1 MAERVPLILGSVFI
15 ALLAYKFFRPKKAFG
30 DVPGPVPR
38 SWLFGNML
46 ELQLYSPYGKHEFE
60 WQKQYGPI
68 YSIKGCIGEDR
79 LMVSD
84 TTALRA
90 ILADTGDFRKSPQH
104 QLVNKEVFGDG
115 SVLYVHGEQ
124 HRRIRAVMNPAFSTA
139 AIRARVHSLQ
149 ACAQHLSE
157 KWEARL
163 EFQSTAGI
171 FDIFQD
177 IHETTLSGVTDAVM
191 GYDVTNDK
199 EFTKA
204 YKNLVITGAK
214 RSKIAIVAHAVLLA
228 LPPWAIDV
236 LKLFP
241 PRDFKTLLK
250 HCNASQ
256 RRADIFLKSQIEA
269 RKLGIEP
276 ENDLFNV
283 MRKMM
288 SRILI
293 LEPHLRHRQVDSH
306 KASAEVSLQEIKD
319 QFGTITVAGED
330 TTANSIV
337 WALYQLAKNLDYQKK
352 IREEFVEAQENK
364 RKEGLEF
371 YESLPFL
378 NALETLRFYS
388 MVPYSERIAIKD
400 TVIPV
405 SQPITTRS
413 GQQITQIPVKKGQYV
428 QIAIS
433 SYHRLSSL
441 WGPDAEEFNPMR
453 WLDGRTKLGD
463 KALGPYANLLT
474 FLGGPRTCL
483 GWRFAVL
490 EMQIVLCELVRKFN
504 LALPENSTI
513 ETAHAISLVPIHN
526 RGDVELLLCI
536 SCA

>member
-1 MAERVPLILGSVFI
+1 
-15 ALLAYKFFRPKKAFG
+15 
-30 DVPGPVPR
+30 
-38 SWLFGNML
+38 ML

-60 WQKQYGPI
+60 WQKQYGPV

-90 ILADTGDFRKSPQH
+90 ILADNGDFRKSPQH
-104 QLVNKEVFGDG
+104 QLVNKEVFGNG

-139 AIRARVHSLQ
+139 AIRARVSSLQ

-157 KWEARL
+157 KWESRL
-163 EFQSTAGI
+163 ESHSVAGI

-177 IHETTLSGVTDAVM
+177 IHETTLSGVTDELRVVKAVM

-214 RSKIAIVAHAVLLA
+214 RSKMAIVTHAALLA

-236 LKLFP
+236 LKFFP
-241 PRDFKTLLK
+241 PRDFKTLLI

-283 MRKMM
+283 M
-288 SRILI
+288 L
-293 LEPHLRHRQVDSH
+293 DSH
-306 KASAEVSLQEIKD
+306 KSSAEVSLQEIKD

-337 WALYQLAKNLDYQKK
+337 WALYQLAKNPEYQKN
-352 IREEFVEAQENK
+352 IREEFVEAQESK
-364 RKEGLEF
+364 KKEGLEF
-371 YESLPFL
+371 YEGLPFL
-378 NALETLRFYS
+378 NALVKETLRFYS

-405 SQPITTRS
+405 SEPITTRS

-433 SYHRLSSL
+433 SYHRLPSL

-504 LALPENSTI
+504 LALPESSII

-526 RGDVELLLCI
+526 RGNVELPLLV

>member
-1 MAERVPLILGSVFI
+1 MAERVPLILGSVFVTV
-15 ALLAYKFFRPKKAFG
+15 LVYEFFKPKNAFG
-30 DVPGPVPR
+30 DVPGPISR
-38 SWLFGNML
+38 SWIFGNML
-46 ELQLYSPYGKHEFE
+46 ELQLYSPYGQHEFE
-60 WQKQYGPI
+60 WQKQFGPV
-68 YSIKGCIGEDR
+68 YSIKGCIREER

-84 TTALRA
+84 TTALWA

-104 QLVNKEVFGDG
+104 QLINKEVFGNR
-115 SVLYVHGEQ
+115 SILYVHGEK
-124 HRRIRAVMNPAFSTA
+124 HRHICAVMNPAFSTA
-139 AIRARVHSLQ
+139 TIRARVSSLQ

-163 EFQSTAGI
+163 ESQSVAGI

-191 GYDVTNDK
+191 GYDVANDK

-228 LPPWAIDV
+228 LPSWAIDV

-241 PRDFKTLLK
+241 PREFKTLLK
-250 HCNASQ
+250 HCHASQ
-256 RRADIFLKSQIEA
+256 RRADVFLKSQIEA

-283 MRKMM
+283 M
-288 SRILI
+288 L
-293 LEPHLRHRQVDSH
+293 DSH

-337 WALYQLAKNLDYQKK
+337 WALYQLAKNPEYQKK
-352 IREEFVEAQENK
+352 IREEFVEAQESK

-378 NALETLRFYS
+378 NALVKETLRFYS

-433 SYHRLSSL
+433 SYHRLPSL
-441 WGPDAEEFNPMR
+441 WGPDAEEFNPVR
-453 WLDGRTKLGD
+453 WLDDRTKLGD

-483 GWRFAVL
+483 GWCFAVL

-504 LALPENSTI
+504 LGLPENSII
-513 ETAHAISLVPIHN
+513 EPAHAISLVPIHN
-526 RGDVELLLCI
+526 RGNVELPLCI
-536 SCA
+536 SCI